1 MNDNHTQTFLE
12 EAFELLSDLEASLLE
27 LEEDPSD
34 TELIGR
40 VFRALHTIKGS
51 GAMFG
56 FDDVASFTHT
66 IETVFDDV
74 REGKLPVTKELIS
87 LTLKARDLIR
97 FMLDKTPSDEAS
109 APYDTQTLIDS
120 FLGIARG
127 KDVSTEAA
135 PAEKPS
141 PDKKTAEASLTPFEN
156 PDVTYRIR
164 FMPSR
169 DIFHTGTNPLLLL
182 KELQFL
188 GDCKIFAGLDHV
200 PSIEEIDPEQCY
212 VFWDVIL
219 TTDKGLNS
227 IRDVFIFLNDSSK
240 VDIVVIDGETS
251 MGEKGEYKKLGEI
264 LVERQD
270 IPEDALLKTLSEKK
284 LIGEILVEKGLV
296 SPEKVESALI
306 EQEHLKKIKKTT
318 QQKEEGASSIRV
330 PAEKLDT
337 LVNLVGELVT
347 VQARLTQMASMF
359 NNAEL
364 VSIAEEVERLTG
376 DLRDNTLNIRMLPIG
391 TTFGRFKRLVRDLSQ
406 ELGREV
412 EMTTEGAETELDK
425 TVIERLNDPL
435 VHLIRN
441 SIDHG
446 IEPPEMRE
454 SLGKPRAGMLH
465 IAARHSGAHVLV
477 EITDDGAGIDKEV
490 IRKKAIEKGLIST
503 EAELQEKEL
512 YSLIFAPGFS
522 TANAVTSVSGRGVGM
537 DVVKRTIDGLRGSVE
552 VNSEKGVGTT
562 VTLKLPLTL
571 AIIEGLLVEIGKQF
585 FILPLTI
592 VQECVEL
599 THRDVEMSH
608 GRDIANIRGEIVPYI
623 RLRES
628 FEINGSRPGIE
639 QIVITEIERNRVGF
653 VVDSVIG
660 EHQTV
665 IKSLGKVY
673 RDINGISGATI
684 LGDGTVALIMD
695 VARLTHNAYADAGF
709 GKRN

>member
-1 MNDNHTQTFLE
+1 MDDNHAQTFLE

-27 LEEDPSD
+27 LEENPSD
-34 TELIGR
+34 SELIGR

-56 FDDVASFTHT
+56 FDEVASFTHT
-66 IETVFDDV
+66 IEAVFDDV
-74 REGKLPVTKELIS
+74 REGKLPVTKDIIS
-87 LTLKARDLIR
+87 LTLKAKDLIR
-97 FMLDKTPSDEAS
+97 FMIDAPSDEAS
-109 APYDTQTLIDS
+109 APYEAQTLIDS
-120 FLGIARG
+120 FKEIVSG
-127 KDVSTEAA
+127 KNLSAEAA
-135 PAEKPS
+135 PTKTPSLKKKADEASSTPFKS
-141 PDKKTAEASLTPFEN
+141 PDG
-156 PDVTYRIR
+156 TYRIR
-164 FMPSR
+164 FTPSR
-169 DIFHTGTNPLLLL
+169 DIFLTGTNPLLLL

-188 GDCKIFAGLDHV
+188 GDCRIFAEIDQV
-200 PSIEEIDPEQCY
+200 PPIDDIDPEQCY
-212 VFWDVIL
+212 VFWDIML
-219 TTDKGLNS
+219 TTDKGLDS
-227 IRDVFIFLNDSSK
+227 IKDVFIFLDDSNK
-240 VDIVVIDGETS
+240 IDIAAVGDEPLTDES
-251 MGEKGEYKKLGEI
+251 EENKKLGEI

-270 IPEDALLKTLSEKK
+270 VSRDALLETLSEKK
-284 LIGEILVEKGLV
+284 KIGEMLVEKGLV
-296 SPEKVESALI
+296 SPEKIESALI
-306 EQEHLKKIKKTT
+306 EQEHLKKIRKTT
-318 QQKEEGASSIRV
+318 QQKEESASSIRV

-347 VQARLTQMASMF
+347 VQARLTQLASLF
-359 NNAEL
+359 NSSEL

-406 ELGREV
+406 ELGRDV

-446 IEPPEMRE
+446 IEPPAVRE
-454 SLGKPRAGMLH
+454 SIGKPRAGMLH
-465 IAARHSGAHVLV
+465 IAARHSGAYVLI
-477 EITDDGAGIDKEV
+477 EITDDGAGIDKDV
-490 IRKKAIEKGLIST
+490 IRNKAIEKGLISADT
-503 EAELQEKEL
+503 DIQEKEL

-522 TANAVTSVSGRGVGM
+522 TASAVTSVSGRGVGM
-537 DVVKRTIDGLRGSVE
+537 DVVKRTIDNLRGSVE

-599 THRDVEMSH
+599 TRRDAEMSH

-628 FEINGSRPGIE
+628 FNINGSRPDIE
-639 QIVITEIERNRVGF
+639 QIVVTEIERNRIGF

-665 IKSLGKVY
+665 IKTLGKVY
-673 RDINGISGATI
+673 RNINGISGATI

-695 VARLTHNAYADAGF
+695 IAGLANSAYAAAGF
-709 GKRN
+709 GTRN

>member
-1 MNDNHTQTFLE
+1 MDDNHAQTFLE

-27 LEEDPSD
+27 LEENPSD
-34 TELIGR
+34 SELIGR

-56 FDDVASFTHT
+56 FDEVASFTHT
-66 IETVFDDV
+66 IEAVFDDV
-74 REGKLPVTKELIS
+74 REGKLPVTKDIIS
-87 LTLKARDLIR
+87 LTLKAKDLIR
-97 FMLDKTPSDEAS
+97 FMIDAPSDEAS
-109 APYDTQTLIDS
+109 APYEAQTLIDS
-120 FLGIARG
+120 FKEIVSG
-127 KDVSTEAA
+127 KNLSAEAA
-135 PAEKPS
+135 PTKTPS
-141 PDKKTAEASLTPFEN
+141 LNKKADEASSTPFKN
-156 PDVTYRIR
+156 PDETYRIR
-164 FMPSR
+164 FTPSR
-169 DIFHTGTNPLLLL
+169 DIFLTGTNPLFLL

-188 GDCKIFAGLDHV
+188 GDCRIFAEIDQV
-200 PSIEEIDPEQCY
+200 PSIDDIDPEQCY
-212 VFWDVIL
+212 VFWDIML
-219 TTDKGLNS
+219 TTDKGLDS
-227 IRDVFIFLNDSSK
+227 IKDVFIFLDDSNK
-240 VDIVVIDGETS
+240 IDIAAVGDEPSTDDS
-251 MGEKGEYKKLGEI
+251 EENKKLGEI

-270 IPEDALLKTLSEKK
+270 VSRDALLETLSEKK
-284 LIGEILVEKGLV
+284 KIGEMLVEKGLV
-296 SPEKVESALI
+296 SPEKIESALI

-318 QQKEEGASSIRV
+318 QQKEESASSIRV

-347 VQARLTQMASMF
+347 VQARLTQLASLF
-359 NNAEL
+359 NSSEL

-406 ELGREV
+406 ELGRDV

-446 IEPPEMRE
+446 IEPPSVRE
-454 SLGKPRAGMLH
+454 SIGKPRAGMLH
-465 IAARHSGAHVLV
+465 IAARHSGAYVLI
-477 EITDDGAGIDKEV
+477 EITDDGAGIDKDV
-490 IRKKAIEKGLIST
+490 IRNKAIEKGLISADT
-503 EAELQEKEL
+503 DIQEKEL

-522 TANAVTSVSGRGVGM
+522 TASAVTSVSGRGVGM
-537 DVVKRTIDGLRGSVE
+537 DVVKRTIDNLRGSVE

-599 THRDVEMSH
+599 TRRDAEMSH

-628 FEINGSRPGIE
+628 FNINGSRPDIE
-639 QIVITEIERNRVGF
+639 QIVVTEIERNRIGF

-665 IKSLGKVY
+665 IKTLGKVY
-673 RDINGISGATI
+673 RNIKGISGATI

-695 VARLTHNAYADAGF
+695 IAGLANSAYAAAGF
-709 GKRN
+709 GTRN